1 MAQDRSSSP
10 VPLVEDSNICAGR
23 LRDLARS
30 AIPQEL
36 AAAPGEAD
44 RGRAYSAAL
53 AAVTAASAAG
63 IAPQEPAATAARRA
77 RDDPREAV
85 CAALGASGIDSAP
98 AAAAGEL
105 ANALAASDDDEDE
118 QAERAASRAQEWREK
133 FARGEWKRP
142 ASEKSQLLQN
152 PRDVLAAGRDCGEE
166 KLRAELQALCSAN
179 PSLLKRLDVGNYFAK
194 SGLPEW
200 LKNGDTAG
208 INKVLALASLD
219 FAEKAADTKAS
230 EPLRKFLEAKRDLY
244 SAHNDFPHNARNK
257 PVAPA
262 RAAVPGPNSEGR
274 QKQADKRGSECQ
286 THETGNS
293 GPDGDGGMKN
303 IGDILSGIL
312 QRLKDKQAQEDRLR
326 EEVRNLG
333 LTTPLTENS
342 GLREFAENRDA
353 TALNNPA
360 LWWLDAVKKNGA
372 QPSDP
377 LRQFLREEVNHNAFQ
392 RKEDADRAAL
402 DGKRYSGSDLADL
415 RKKMKEWECERDAQR
430 EKGGAECADR
440 VERADNMAKRW
451 RSLIRRLPMP
461 MGGDPQ
467 TPATGADLIRLA
479 EKRREIAGA
488 TPSGE
493 FPPRLKKEWEKSPG
507 LLALGLSLYL
517 NGAAPQEDGK
527 IPGVTFSAESGIYQV
542 RVKKKRAY
550 AYHKRGAGD
559 WEFVGDFFAV
569 MGKVIERD
577 SKHDFLATAA
587 AGSALIK
594 HFRSIR
600 SDSLAGVEEWNAEA
614 AEAARADKT
623 AKSPAPQIAAPALRP
638 AAPSPTILYGD
649 VTLIHALDE
658 NIVGKIGMTVGWL
671 LMKARPPK
679 RNGKNEIAGMSYSEL
694 VANAPFPRSA
704 RYIFPEL
711 RDAGFIARLQD
722 VQRRQK
728 WKQCIG
734 DLAQWAA
741 TFGKKGTFASLRAAL
756 AYWWKALQNDIRTL
770 PRIRE
775 DHSVKMLAELAGCH
789 RDTTSKIGKRMEQAG
804 ILTRNRGLNDKD
816 KRCVGYQLYEE
827 IRATAGAIYC
837 RMRGKRQEWAGK
849 TAAGGA
855 MPSPPPPAT
864 APPATAPCPALAH

>member
-10 VPLVEDSNICAGR
+10 VPPVEDGNICAGR

-53 AAVTAASAAG
+53 AAATAAIAAG

-105 ANALAASDDDEDE
+105 ANALAASDDDEDK

-219 FAEKAADTKAS
+219 FAEKAADTNAS
-230 EPLRKFLEAKRDLY
+230 EPLRKFLEAKRDIY
-244 SAHNDFPHNARNK
+244 GAHNNFPHNARNK

-293 GPDGDGGMKN
+293 GPDGDGGMK
-303 IGDILSGIL
+303 IVGDISFHIM
-312 QRLKDKQAQEDRLR
+312 QRSKAWQAQEDRLR

-353 TALNNPA
+353 TALNNRVF
-360 LWWLDAVKKNGA
+360 WWLDSVKKNGA

-377 LRQFLREEVNHNAFQ
+377 LRQFLREEANRNDFQ
-392 RKEDADRAAL
+392 REEDADRAAL
-402 DGKRYSGSDLADL
+402 AGKRYSGSDLADL
-415 RKKMKEWECERDAQR
+415 RKKVEKWECVREEQR
-430 EKGGAECADR
+430 EKGDAECAD
-440 VERADNMAKRW
+440 RADNMAKRW

-467 TPATGADLIRLA
+467 TPATGADLITLA
-479 EKRREIAGA
+479 EKRGKIAAA

-493 FPPRLKKEWEKSPG
+493 FPPRLKKEWEKRPG

-517 NGAAPQEDGK
+517 NGTAPREDVK

-542 RVKKKRAY
+542 RVKRNRAY
-550 AYHKRGAGD
+550 AFHKRGAGD
-559 WEFVGDFFAV
+559 WDFFGDFFDV
-569 MGKVIERD
+569 MGKVIGRD
-577 SKHDFLATAA
+577 SKHDFRATAA

-614 AEAARADKT
+614 AAAARADKT
-623 AKSPAPQIAAPALRP
+623 AKSPAPL
-638 AAPSPTILYGD
+638 PTIHGGVALIRALNED
-649 VTLIHALDE
+649 V
-658 NIVGKIGMTVGWL
+658 VGRVGVTVGWL
-671 LMKARPPK
+671 LLRAIPPE
-679 RNGKNEIAGMSYSEL
+679 RNAENAIAGMSYSEL
-694 VANAPFPRSA
+694 VANARFPRSA
-704 RYIFPEL
+704 RYIFPQL
-711 RDAGFIARLQD
+711 RDAGLLERLQG
-722 VQRRQK
+722 VRR
-728 WKQCIG
+728 WGEWTECVE
-734 DLAQWAA
+734 AVMQWAA
-741 TFGKKGTFASLRAAL
+741 TTGDTGRFAGLRAAL
-756 AYWWKALQNDIRTL
+756 GHWWNSLQNNKKSTRTL
-770 PRIRE
+770 LCNQKH
-775 DHSVKMLAELAGCH
+775 HSVKMLAEFAGCH

-804 ILTRNRGLNDKD
+804 ILTRNRGLNDED
-816 KRCVGYQLYEE
+816 KRCAGYQLYEE

-837 RMRGKRQEWAGK
+837 WMLGKRKKSAGK
-849 TAAGGA
+849 SAAVVA
-855 MPSPPPPAT
+855 MQSPPPPAT

>member
-10 VPLVEDSNICAGR
+10 VPPVEDGNICAGR

-53 AAVTAASAAG
+53 AAATAASAAG

-105 ANALAASDDDEDE
+105 ANALAASDDDEDK

-133 FARGEWKRP
+133 FAREEWKRP

-152 PRDVLAAGRDCGEE
+152 LRDVLAAGRDCGEE
-166 KLRAELQALCSAN
+166 KLRAEVRDLRSAN
-179 PSLLKRLDVGNYFAK
+179 PSLLKQLDFVDFFAR

-200 LKNGDTAG
+200 LDNGDRAG
-208 INKVLALASLD
+208 INGVALTWLH
-219 FAEKAADTKAS
+219 FAEQAAEVKAS
-230 EPLRKFLEAKRDLY
+230 EPLRDFLEAKSDLY
-244 SAHNDFPHNARNK
+244 DAHNDFPHNARNK

-293 GPDGDGGMKN
+293 GPDGDGGMK
-303 IGDILSGIL
+303 IVGDISFHIV
-312 QRLKDKQAQEDRLR
+312 QRSKAWQAQEDRLR
-326 EEVRNLG
+326 EEVRDLG

-353 TALNNPA
+353 TALNNRVF
-360 LWWLDAVKKNGA
+360 WWLDAVKKNGA

-377 LRQFLREEVNHNAFQ
+377 LRQFLREEANRNDFQ
-392 RKEDADRAAL
+392 REEDADRAAL

-415 RKKMKEWECERDAQR
+415 RKKVEKWECVREEQR
-430 EKGGAECADR
+430 EKGDAECAD
-440 VERADNMAKRW
+440 RADNMAKRW

-479 EKRREIAGA
+479 EKRGKIAAA

-493 FPPRLKKEWEKSPG
+493 FPPRLKKEWEKRPG

-517 NGAAPQEDGK
+517 NGTAPREDVK

-542 RVKKKRAY
+542 RVKRNRAY
-550 AYHKRGAGD
+550 AFHKRGAGD
-559 WEFVGDFFAV
+559 WDFFGDFFDV
-569 MGKVIERD
+569 MGKVIGRD
-577 SKHDFLATAA
+577 SKHDFRATAA

-614 AEAARADKT
+614 AAAARADKT
-623 AKSPAPQIAAPALRP
+623 AKSPAPL
-638 AAPSPTILYGD
+638 PTIHGGLALIRALNED
-649 VTLIHALDE
+649 V
-658 NIVGKIGMTVGWL
+658 VGRVGVTVGWL
-671 LMKARPPK
+671 LLRAIPPE
-679 RNGKNEIAGMSYSEL
+679 RNAENAIAGMSYSEL
-694 VANAPFPRSA
+694 VANARFPRSA
-704 RYIFPEL
+704 RYIFPQL
-711 RDAGFIARLQD
+711 RDAGLLERLQG
-722 VQRRQK
+722 VRR
-728 WKQCIG
+728 WGEWTECVE
-734 DLAQWAA
+734 AVMQWAA
-741 TFGKKGTFASLRAAL
+741 TTGDTGRFAALRAAL
-756 AYWWKALQNDIRTL
+756 GHWWNSLQNNKKSTRTL
-770 PRIRE
+770 LCNQKH
-775 DHSVKMLAELAGCH
+775 HSVKMLAEFAGCH

-804 ILTRNRGLNDKD
+804 ILTRNRGLNDED
-816 KRCVGYQLYEE
+816 KRCAGYQLYEK

-837 RMRGKRQEWAGK
+837 WMLGKRKKSAGN
-849 TAAGGA
+849 
-855 MPSPPPPAT
+855 PPPSSQCRRRRRRQPRRRRPRRARRWRT
-864 APPATAPCPALAH
+864 DAFR

>member
-10 VPLVEDSNICAGR
+10 VPPVEDSNSCAGR

-30 AIPQEL
+30 AILQEL
-36 AAAPGEAD
+36 AAALGEAE
-44 RGRAYSAAL
+44 RGCAYSAAIATATAAIAAEVDSAL
-53 AAVTAASAAG
+53 AAV
-63 IAPQEPAATAARRA
+63 
-77 RDDPREAV
+77 
-85 CAALGASGIDSAP
+85 
-98 AAAAGEL
+98 AGEL
-105 ANALAASDDDEDE
+105 ANAPAASDDDEDE

-152 PRDVLAAGRDCGEE
+152 LRDVLAAGRDRGEE
-166 KLRAELQALCSAN
+166 KLRAEVRDLRSAN
-179 PSLLKRLDVGNYFAK
+179 PSLLKRLDLVNYFAR

-200 LKNGDTAG
+200 LDNGDRAG
-208 INKVLALASLD
+208 INGFALAWLP

-230 EPLRKFLEAKRDLY
+230 DSLRKFLEAKPDIY
-244 SAHNDFPHNARNK
+244 GAHNDFPHNARNK

-274 QKQADKRGSECQ
+274 QRQADKRGSECQ

-293 GPDGDGGMKN
+293 GPDGDGGMKI

-312 QRLKDKQAQEDRLR
+312 QRSKDWQAQEDRLR

-353 TALNNPA
+353 TALNDRVF
-360 LWWLDAVKKNGA
+360 WWLDAVKKNGA

-377 LRQFLREEVNHNAFQ
+377 LWQFLREEVNHNAFQ
-392 RKEDADRAAL
+392 RKEDADRAVLAA
-402 DGKRYSGSDLADL
+402 GKAYSGSDLADL
-415 RKKMKEWECERDAQR
+415 RKKVVDWECEREEQR

-451 RSLIRRLPMP
+451 RSLMRRLPMP

-479 EKRREIAGA
+479 EKRREIAAA

-493 FPPRLKKEWEKSPG
+493 FPPRLKKEWKKSPG

-517 NGAAPQEDGK
+517 NGKAPREDGK

-550 AYHKRGAGD
+550 AYHKRGDGN
-559 WEFVGDFFAV
+559 WEFVGDVFAV
-569 MGKVIERD
+569 MGKVIGRD
-577 SKHDFLATAA
+577 SKHDFRATAA

-600 SDSLAGVEEWNAEA
+600 SDSLAGVEEWNAE

-679 RNGKNEIAGMSYSEL
+679 RNGKNEIAGMSYSKL
-694 VANAPFPRSA
+694 VAKAPFPRSA

-711 RDAGFIARLQD
+711 RDAGFIERLQG
-722 VQRRQK
+722 VQRRK
-728 WKQCIG
+728 EWKQCIG

-775 DHSVKMLAELAGCH
+775 DHSVKMLAEFAGCH

-804 ILTRNRGLNDKD
+804 ILTRNRGLNDED
-816 KRCVGYQLYEE
+816 KRYAGYQLHNTV
-827 IRATAGAIYC
+827 RATVGAIYC
-837 RMRGKRQEWAGK
+837 WMRGKRQEWAGK
-849 TAAGGA
+849 TAAAGA
-855 MPSPPPPAT
+855 MQSPPPPAT